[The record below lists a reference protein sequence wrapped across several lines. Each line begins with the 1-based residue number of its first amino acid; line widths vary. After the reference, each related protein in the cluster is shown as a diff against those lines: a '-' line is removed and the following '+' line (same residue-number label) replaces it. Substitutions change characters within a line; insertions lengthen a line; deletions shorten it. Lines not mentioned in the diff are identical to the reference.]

1 LKTDQIIEKIFVFT
15 CLPCIFGYQRISSR
29 QPQLCWWS
37 HWPPDLHFGRQ
48 KQNLVAQATI
58 LVDNIEL

>member
-1 LKTDQIIEKIFVFT
+1 LKEYLFLIVYLVSLATNFVLLWPLEFE
-15 CLPCIFGYQRISSR
+15 FG
-29 QPQLCWWS
+29 
-37 HWPPDLHFGRQ
+37 HPDLHFGRQ

>member
-1 LKTDQIIEKIFVFT
+1 MISLQVFLSLMENYPEFPFT
-15 CLPCIFGYQRISSR
+15 NLNYAGG
-29 QPQLCWWS
+29 
-37 HWPPDLHFGRQ
+37 HAWPPDLHFGRQ